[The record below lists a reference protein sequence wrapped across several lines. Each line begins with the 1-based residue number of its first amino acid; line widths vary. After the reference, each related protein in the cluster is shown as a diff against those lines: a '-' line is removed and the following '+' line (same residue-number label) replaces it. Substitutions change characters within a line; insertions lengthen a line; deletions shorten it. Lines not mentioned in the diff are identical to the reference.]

1 MDLWTAGR
9 GPTILQV
16 YNNIMANE
24 AFTREGLMIKAI
36 GLKNLCNEKA
46 GDFYGESEHWSEA
59 RKQQLGC
66 FLLLGS
72 LKVFLVEGSRE
83 VKPSDLKNETKRNK
97 EEIIRR

>member
-1 MDLWTAGR
+1 MELWNALR

-16 YNNIMANE
+16 YNNVMQNE
-24 AFTREGLMIKAI
+24 AFTREGLMIKAL

-46 GDFYGESEHWSEA
+46 GDFYGECNDWPDL

-66 FLLLGS
+66 FLLLGAF
-72 LKVFLVEGSRE
+72 KVFMVEGSRE

-97 EEIIRR
+97 DEIRR